1 MRETKFIEQNKG
13 SWEKFEAILKSSQKE
28 PDQLSDQFI
37 RIINDLSYARTF
49 YPNRSVRVYLN
60 NLAQKVFYSIYKNKK
75 EKRNRFLKFWV
86 SDLPSVAYRK
96 RGDLILS
103 FVVFMLAVAI
113 GVLSSVNDSEFARV
127 ILGDRYVDMT
137 INNIESDDPM
147 AVYKSMNG
155 VDMFL
160 GITINNVRV
169 AFYTFV
175 MGIFL
180 AIGTLAILLYN
191 GIMVGTFQ
199 YFFIERGL
207 FWESFLTIWLHGTLE
222 ISAIIIAGAAGI
234 VLGKGLVFPGTY
246 PRLQSLQI
254 SAAQALKLFI
264 GVVPILVTA
273 AIIESFMTRFTEA
286 PDLLK
291 GALIIISL
299 TFIIAYFFWYPHQ
312 LARRGALMPESK
324 PELSPKIPVVIR
336 AQDRIKTIGE
346 IFKDVFA
353 YYKEHLRKIL
363 AFGVIAAI
371 VFTFSATVLTNTTTQ
386 TGVVAYTGLE
396 ELPYFDYQFQPLMY
410 FNNLLFIGLIIHIA
424 STLLMASLHQG
435 SLGWKQLLSS
445 LFSTKVVNALMVG
458 AVFSAAFWLPASL
471 RVVLLLVLAPILLQA
486 VFISYYEGLSLFGG
500 LERFKETFSVGA
512 LKVYGLYIAL
522 LFLTALFVLLIRS
535 PLVDFYQE
543 VLEWNFNLEGGS
555 RQLVWQTIDSFKFI
569 FAVAITIPILLS
581 GLGIQYFSLKEILE
595 ANYLNAQ
602 IRKF

>member
-86 SDLPSVAYRK
+86 SDLPSVAFRK

-199 YFFIERGL
+199 YF
-207 FWESFLTIWLHGTLE
+207 
-222 ISAIIIAGAAGI
+222 
-234 VLGKGLVFPGTY
+234 
-246 PRLQSLQI
+246 
-254 SAAQALKLFI
+254 
-264 GVVPILVTA
+264 
-273 AIIESFMTRFTEA
+273 
-286 PDLLK
+286 LLK
-291 GALIIISL
+291 EVSFGNPSSL
-299 TFIIAYFFWYPHQ
+299 YGY
-312 LARRGALMPESK
+312 M
-324 PELSPKIPVVIR
+324 EL
-336 AQDRIKTIGE
+336 
-346 IFKDVFA
+346 
-353 YYKEHLRKIL
+353 
-363 AFGVIAAI
+363 
-371 VFTFSATVLTNTTTQ
+371 
-386 TGVVAYTGLE
+386 
-396 ELPYFDYQFQPLMY
+396 
-410 FNNLLFIGLIIHIA
+410 
-424 STLLMASLHQG
+424 
-435 SLGWKQLLSS
+435 WKFRQLLSRE
-445 LFSTKVVNALMVG
+445 
-458 AVFSAAFWLPASL
+458 P
-471 RVVLLLVLAPILLQA
+471 QA
-486 VFISYYEGLSLFGG
+486 
-500 LERFKETFSVGA
+500 
-512 LKVYGLYIAL
+512 
-522 LFLTALFVLLIRS
+522 
-535 PLVDFYQE
+535 
-543 VLEWNFNLEGGS
+543 
-555 RQLVWQTIDSFKFI
+555 
-569 FAVAITIPILLS
+569 
-581 GLGIQYFSLKEILE
+581 
-595 ANYLNAQ
+595 
-602 IRKF
+602 